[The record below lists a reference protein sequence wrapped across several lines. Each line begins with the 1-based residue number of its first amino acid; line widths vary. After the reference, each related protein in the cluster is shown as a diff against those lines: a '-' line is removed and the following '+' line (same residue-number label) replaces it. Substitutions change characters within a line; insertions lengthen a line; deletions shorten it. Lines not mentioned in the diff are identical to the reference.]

1 MKLVWSILFSIPC
14 NAEDIVDGRLVD
26 IFGHPT
32 TPFTTSLDGKH
43 LRLIGTSDADMF
55 PGAIIGTLSRF
66 KDADFSTPWIS
77 SPFSILIPIPKSSTN
92 IAALIDPMRTEVWIC
107 IGLSVPTVIA
117 TK

>member
-1 MKLVWSILFSIPC
+1 MFGSFF
-14 NAEDIVDGRLVD
+14 VDDL
-26 IFGHPT
+26 PT
-32 TPFTTSLDGKH
+32 QRGGLSF
-43 LRLIGTSDADMF
+43 LRQGDANMF

-117 TK
+117 SLYGLSRCIVDLNKRIN